1 MGFNFTGWTQLPT
14 KLLQVRDPGTPDK
27 SQQKVIFLIMSVRFL
42 DLCFLGLLE
51 KRVLR
56 LFLFSKIRLAE
67 NICEA
72 GSLDLV
78 TLDLKFG
85 RILLVDFFPPTDS
98 HYFPLSLSFVS
109 FVIRRKT
116 ISLIRLSF
124 CLVLCL
130 KSLVYIPMR
139 KISLVSVFQKMHIQ
153 VCIWQPVK

>member
-1 MGFNFTGWTQLPT
+1 
-14 KLLQVRDPGTPDK
+14 
-27 SQQKVIFLIMSVRFL
+27 MSVRFL

-85 RILLVDFFPPTDS
+85 RILLVDLFPPTDS